1 MKYLMEKLSSLKWKL
16 MTILWY
22 SRGFAYIGKNVTFI
36 NPMLIKG
43 EKFISIGDGCVFR
56 DGLRLEVVDQ
66 QEPVVIKIGNNV
78 NVEQNVHIVGRGSII
93 IGDNVS
99 ITAGCSI
106 VDVIHP
112 LQNPRTNKSYAKV
125 IDPNRHDVIIG
136 DNTMI
141 GIYSHIS
148 AGVTIGK
155 GCIIGAHSVVTRN
168 IPDYCVCVGAPA
180 RVIKKFNFERC
191 AWEPVDAQI

>member
-1 MKYLMEKLSSLKWKL
+1 MKYLMEKLSSLRWKL
-16 MTILWY
+16 MTKIWY
-22 SRGFAYIGKNVTFI
+22 SRYFGYIGKNVTFI

-43 EKFISIGDGCVFR
+43 ERFISIGDDCVFR
-56 DGLRLEVVDQ
+56 DGLRLEVVDH
-66 QEPVVIKIGNNV
+66 QEPVVIKIGSNV

-112 LQNPRTNKSYAKV
+112 LQDPRANKSYATV

-141 GIYSHIS
+141 GICSHIS

-155 GCIIGAHSVVTRN
+155 GCVIGAHSVVTKN

-180 RVIKKFNFERC
+180 RVIKKFNFDRC
-191 AWEPVDAQI
+191 AWEVIDAQV